1 MRAAEENAKAKEQ
14 HASGDAE
21 YTWKPL
27 VTFGAQYGR
36 VSPINNVSDFYNL
49 HGNYNTA
56 NIGFQIELPLLDR
69 VRSAAARAS
78 LMDAARARSDLDN
91 IHQEQAKGLQK
102 LQRSLPEL
110 AAKAELA
117 ELDFEIAQGDLSS
130 TTLQL
135 RGNTGKP
142 PLTPKE
148 EASAHLDERQ
158 KYLDLLDAKLQSAK
172 AEVTFLRQTGQLPK
186 WLELASAEDGRGTT
200 ESISHP
206 ASPSGP

>member
-14 HASGDAE
+14 HARGDAE

-27 VTFGAQYGR
+27 ITFGAQYGR

-56 NIGFQIELPLLDR
+56 NVGFQIELPLLDR
-69 VRSAAARAS
+69 VRSAAARQS
-78 LMDAARARSDLDN
+78 LMDAAKAKADLGN
-91 IHQEQAKGLQK
+91 IRLEQAENLKK

-117 ELDFEIAQGDLSS
+117 ELDSEIAQSELSS

-135 RGNTGKP
+135 HGNTGKP

-148 EASAHLDERQ
+148 EAAAHLDERQ
-158 KYLDLLDAKLQSAK
+158 KYLDLLDARLQSAK
-172 AEVTFLRQTGQLPK
+172 AEVMFLRQTGQLPK
-186 WLELASAEDGRGTT
+186 WLSLASAGG
-200 ESISHP
+200 SGGQ
-206 ASPSGP
+206 AVSP